1 METEKLIEAFLEHL
15 VFEKGRSEN
24 TVKNYREDLEDFFSF
39 LKGREGIKN
48 PAEVTHLEVRVF
60 LGELLKKGLKKNS
73 IARKLSTLRTFFK
86 WLKREGLIKV
96 NPARLLSSPKYQR
109 QLPRFLT
116 EEETF
121 KLVESPEKED
131 SLSLRDRAILEL
143 LYSSGL
149 RIGELVN
156 LKTADVDLSRGI
168 VRVMGKGRKERIV
181 PLGNVAKE
189 ALLKYLRVRE
199 LFGPKTDH
207 LFLNRFGNPLSSR
220 GFQKKIKQYAL
231 KANLLKPVTPHLLR
245 HTFATHLLDRGADLR
260 SIQELLGHRKL
271 STTQRYTHVTLS
283 RLMEVY
289 DATHPRAKKPC

>member
-1 METEKLIEAFLEHL
+1 VETEELIEAFLEHL

-24 TVKNYREDLEDFFSF
+24 TVKNYREDLEEFFSF
-39 LKGREGIKN
+39 LKAKGDIKN
-48 PAEVTHLEVRVF
+48 IEEVSHLEVRVF
-60 LGELLKKGLKKNS
+60 LGELLKRGLKKSS

-131 SLSLRDRAILEL
+131 PLSLRDRAILEL

-156 LKTADVDLSRGI
+156 LKTGDIDLSRGI

-181 PLGNVAKE
+181 PLGNMAQE
-189 ALLKYLRVRE
+189 ALLKYLRVRD

-207 LFLNRFGNPLSSR
+207 LFLNRFGDPLSSR

-260 SIQELLGHRKL
+260 SIQELLGHRRL
-271 STTQRYTHVTLS
+271 STTQRYTHVTVS

-289 DATHPRAKKPC
+289 NVTHPRAKKPH

>member
-1 METEKLIEAFLEHL
+1 METEELIETFLEHL
-15 VFEKGRSEN
+15 VFEKGRSDN
-24 TVKNYREDLEDFFSF
+24 TVKNYREDLEEFFSF
-39 LKGREGIKN
+39 LKAKGEIKN
-48 PAEVTHLEVRVF
+48 IGEVSHLEVRVF
-60 LGELLKKGLKKNS
+60 LGELLKRGLKKSS

-131 SLSLRDRAILEL
+131 PLSLRDRAILEL

-156 LKTADVDLSRGI
+156 LKTGDVDFSRGI
-168 VRVMGKGRKERIV
+168 VKVMGKGRKERIV
-181 PLGNVAKE
+181 PLGNMAQE
-189 ALLKYLRVRE
+189 ALLKYLQVRD
-199 LFGPKTDH
+199 LFNPKTDH
-207 LFLNRFGNPLSSR
+207 LFLNRFGDPLSPR

-231 KANLLKPVTPHLLR
+231 KANLLKPITPHLLR

-260 SIQELLGHRKL
+260 SIQELLGHRRL
-271 STTQRYTHVTLS
+271 STTQRYTHVTVS

-289 DATHPRAKKPC
+289 DVSHPRAKKPH

>member
-1 METEKLIEAFLEHL
+1 VETEELIEAFLEHL

-24 TVKNYREDLEDFFSF
+24 TVKNYREDLEEFFSF
-39 LKGREGIKN
+39 LKAKGEIKN
-48 PAEVTHLEVRVF
+48 IGEVSHLEVRVF
-60 LGELLKKGLKKNS
+60 LGELLKRGLKKSS

-131 SLSLRDRAILEL
+131 PLSLRDRAILEL

-156 LKTADVDLSRGI
+156 LKTEDVDLSRGI

-181 PLGNVAKE
+181 PLGNMAQE
-189 ALLKYLRVRE
+189 ALLKYLRVRD

-207 LFLNRFGNPLSSR
+207 LFLNRFGDPLSSR

-231 KANLLKPVTPHLLR
+231 KA
-245 HTFATHLLDRGADLR
+245 
-260 SIQELLGHRKL
+260 
-271 STTQRYTHVTLS
+271 
-283 RLMEVY
+283 
-289 DATHPRAKKPC
+289 